1 MNGHLRAFVS
11 STMRDLINE
20 RAEVVSH
27 LEQLNL
33 EPVRAENLSP
43 TGQDSW
49 SRIQA
54 AIAASDIFVLILGE
68 TYGYI
73 PETGPMAK
81 EEKSVTELEFDYA
94 RSLGLP
100 VLAFFKRLGPN
111 SPTGTED
118 ARRRD
123 ALRSKVE
130 AWDGGVFRSEFE
142 LAHDLSISVGAAVA
156 GLITDTVR
164 TSLLVNRK
172 SAQPA
177 RSSQPEARQVD
188 PSRLPPGLITET
200 VTGRAVLLL
209 GAGAS
214 LQAGMPSAAM
224 FVDAMTAAMRRVDPG
239 YQPGRSGTTFNA
251 VATDYES
258 LNGQEAL
265 WELARDIVEP
275 GFAIPTEAH
284 RIAGRLFDTVVTTNY
299 DRLFEQSL
307 VGAERPFS
315 VIDGEANASDLI
327 QPLKLI
333 KLHGSLAQP
342 TNLVLTES
350 QLANLEF
357 DRPKL
362 WGSLV
367 EMLRARPLFVVG
379 SSLRDPSLIRLLEEC
394 RPTIHGWAVLPGASG
409 AEHQRLRRWNLT
421 VVEGDADGVLLALE
435 AAVGQPRRTG

>member
-11 STMRDLINE
+11 STMRDLANE
-20 RAEVVSH
+20 RAEVITR

-33 EPVRAENLSP
+33 EPIRAEKLSP

-49 SRIQA
+49 GRIQA

-68 TYGYI
+68 SYGFI
-73 PETGPMAK
+73 PETGPRA
-81 EEKSVTELEFDYA
+81 EEGKSVTELEFDYA

-100 VLAFFKRLGPN
+100 VLAFFKKLGPS
-111 SPTGTED
+111 SPRDTED
-118 ARRRD
+118 RQRRD
-123 ALRSKVE
+123 AFRTKVE

-142 LAHDLSISVGAAVA
+142 LARDLAMSVGAAVVE
-156 GLITDTVR
+156 LITDTVR

-177 RSSQPEARQVD
+177 RHTQPEVRQVD
-188 PSRLPPGLITET
+188 ESRLPPGLVSET
-200 VTGRAVLLL
+200 AAGRAVLLL

-239 YQPGRSGTTFNA
+239 YRPGRSGTTFNA

-265 WELARDIVEP
+265 WKLAHEIVEP
-275 GFAIPTEAH
+275 GFAIPTDAH

-307 VGAERPFS
+307 AGGERRFS
-315 VIDGEANASDLI
+315 VIDGEATASDLA
-327 QPLKLI
+327 QPLRLI
-333 KLHGSLAQP
+333 KLHGSLDQP

-362 WGSLV
+362 WSALV

-394 RPTIHGWAVLPGASG
+394 RPTIHGWAVLPDASG
-409 AEHQRLRRWNLT
+409 AEHRRLRRWNLT
-421 VVEGDADGVLLALE
+421 VVEGEADGILLALE
-435 AAVGQPRRTG
+435 AAVRRSH